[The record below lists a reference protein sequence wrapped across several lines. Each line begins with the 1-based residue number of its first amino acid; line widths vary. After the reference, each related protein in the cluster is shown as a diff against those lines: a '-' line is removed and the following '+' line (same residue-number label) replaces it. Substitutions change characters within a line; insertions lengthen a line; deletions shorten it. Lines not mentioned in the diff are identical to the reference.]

1 MASPPVGRAV
11 ITCCETAKIDESWLG
26 RIVDEHFARDIQN
39 VPIDP
44 CGENGEYHS
53 FAFAGPLFA
62 RPLRWRPGE
71 RRGENGFVQLDI
83 LGAP

>member
-1 MASPPVGRAV
+1 M
-11 ITCCETAKIDESWLG
+11 ITCCETAKLDAAWLG
-26 RIVDEHFARDIQN
+26 RVIDERFLTE
-39 VPIDP
+39 VTGLPIDP